1 MTRDEPS
8 RRRIETAQTNMLD
21 GIHQIKMPMPL
32 PLDTVHAYAVET
44 KAGWILIDAGFPSE
58 AAQDIMRRELDRIC
72 GGAERVRAV
81 IISHYHP
88 DHCGLAGWVQQVSG
102 ADIYIHEEDWPRVRR
117 MTSGEAPGPED
128 IGGPMYEM
136 MVAET
141 GFSWDMMRGTLQ
153 RVVHPIDRVSTVRGG
168 ERLELGDR
176 TLELV
181 WTPGHTEGHLCVL
194 DVGQH
199 VLFSGDHLL
208 SRITPHIG
216 ILKGDGENPLHAYER
231 SLGLVERLNPALALP
246 AHEAFID
253 HPAERAAAIRAHHG
267 ERRQAV
273 LNALGGR
280 PTEAAKVARR
290 VFKDRTGPMQEFF
303 ALSETLAHLEALV
316 LEGAVERE
324 EGAEGLRYRAR

>member
-1 MTRDEPS
+1 MTQSAPS
-8 RRRIETAQTNMLD
+8 PRREEKVQTKILD
-21 GIHQIKMPMPL
+21 GVHQIRMPMPL

-58 AAQDIMRRELDRIC
+58 EAQDIMRRELDRIC

-102 ADIYIHEEDWPRVRR
+102 ADIYIHEQDWPRVRR

-128 IGGPMYEM
+128 IGGPLYEM

-153 RVVHPIDRVSTVRGG
+153 RVVHPIDRVTAVCGG

-194 DVGQH
+194 DVGQRL
-199 VLFSGDHLL
+199 LFSGDHLL

-216 ILKGDGENPLHAYER
+216 VLKGEGENPLHAYER

-246 AHEAFID
+246 AHEAFIE
-253 HPAERAAAIRAHHG
+253 HPAERAAEIRAHHHD
-267 ERRQAV
+267 RRQAI
-273 LNALGGR
+273 LDALGGR
-280 PTEAAKVARR
+280 LTQPAEVARR

-316 LEGAVERE
+316 LEGALERDE
-324 EGAEGLRYRAR
+324 RNGELRYRVR